1 MPAHFKFLLLV
12 LVLHGA
18 FDAINPG
25 CEQILLEVLNGA
37 NDLVRRL
44 LELHHATEVGQE
56 SLGYLQVVLD
66 F

>member
-1 MPAHFKFLLLV
+1 MPAHFKFLFLV

-18 FDAINPG
+18 FDVINPAA
-25 CEQILLEVLNGA
+25 EQILLEVLDGV
-37 NDLVRRL
+37 NDLIRRL

-56 SLGYLQVVLD
+56 SLGHLQVVLD